1 MLTRM
6 ATTTPPQPH
15 PDEIDQ
21 IVGPQLEADLTEAG
35 LEPPA
40 ARAIHRSLRFVV
52 LQLLL
57 VLASKAEVRMIVND
71 AVDGLRRELSPQFD
85 SIQHQFDSI
94 QHQFDAIQRQ
104 FDAIQYQFE
113 AIQRQFDAVHK
124 RIDDIHQLLRWNLLL
139 TGVLLS
145 ALIGL
150 AIYDRIAG

>member
-15 PDEIDQ
+15 PDEIDR
-21 IVGPQLEADLTEAG
+21 IVGPQLEADMTEAG

-57 VLASKAEVRMIVND
+57 VLASSAEVRMIVND

-85 SIQHQFDSI
+85 SIQHQFE
-94 QHQFDAIQRQ
+94 
-104 FDAIQYQFE
+104 AIQYQFE